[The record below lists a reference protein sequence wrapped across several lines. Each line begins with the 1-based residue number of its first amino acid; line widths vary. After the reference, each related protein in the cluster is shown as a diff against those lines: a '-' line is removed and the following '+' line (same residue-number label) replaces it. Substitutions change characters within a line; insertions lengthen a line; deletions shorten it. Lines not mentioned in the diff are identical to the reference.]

1 MTTGASTFSCASRS
15 ATEVAVPC
23 ASRGFPSS
31 SRVAASLPVRV
42 SRAPFS
48 SLTGPNS
55 CTSSDGI
62 IMALITSG
70 RYPFSVT
77 TERVKAQKALSAFLR
92 ITGSISSPEEVM
104 MPAAPMEETGAM

>member
-1 MTTGASTFSCASRS
+1 
-15 ATEVAVPC
+15 
-23 ASRGFPSS
+23 
-31 SRVAASLPVRV
+31 
-42 SRAPFS
+42 
-48 SLTGPNS
+48 
-55 CTSSDGI
+55 
-62 IMALITSG
+62 MALITSG